1 MLQNYDT
8 FTITTSVVLVLVLYS
23 YERHCSRCYVSRS
36 SAREQSVS
44 KCASLYKRAR
54 NAHPEPARYTQTSTM
69 KLRLFVSVSTMML
82 LASAKEFWMALLD
95 PRYAL
100 NGGLLET
107 DRDALATS
115 RCHDRL
121 YMDDYRVPTDT
132 AEAPV
137 EQLATKNLVTPQL
150 RRVRPEGVPVITII
164 RTIKDPVET
173 DS

>member
-1 MLQNYDT
+1 
-8 FTITTSVVLVLVLYS
+8 
-23 YERHCSRCYVSRS
+23 
-36 SAREQSVS
+36 
-44 KCASLYKRAR
+44 
-54 NAHPEPARYTQTSTM
+54 
-69 KLRLFVSVSTMML
+69 
-82 LASAKEFWMALLD
+82 MALLD